1 MSCMLWVL
9 SWSESLFNEREICL
23 LRVGTIRW
31 YRQVVADR
39 AHAPTINFIQVY
51 GHNICLLAVCAIV
64 LQWNPIFLSYA
75 MIMNWF
81 RLHLGPL
88 SMNDILT
95 FWATNTGKDL
105 GLWVV
110 LGVFLELLRARE
122 TRMCVRG
129 QTTYVHS
136 LATAMQYISR
146 ICTVMLCFFT
156 LQR

>member
-95 FWATNTGKDL
+95 FWATNRQGKT
-105 GLWVV
+105 WVYEWFLVCFLNYYVPEKPECVYEVRQPMCTPWQLLCSILVVFV
-110 LGVFLELLRARE
+110 L
-122 TRMCVRG
+122 
-129 QTTYVHS
+129 
-136 LATAMQYISR
+136 
-146 ICTVMLCFFT
+146 
-156 LQR
+156 

>member
-95 FWATNTGKDL
+95 FWATNRQTDRERL
-105 GLWVV
+105 GFMSGSWCVSWIITCPRNQNVCTRSDNLCAL
-110 LGVFLELLRARE
+110 LGNCYAV
-122 TRMCVRG
+122 
-129 QTTYVHS
+129 Y
-136 LATAMQYISR
+136 
-146 ICTVMLCFFT
+146 
-156 LQR
+156 